1 MSGKGVMT
9 AGKWQEGR
17 FLPFLALPLM
27 IKAMPEKRNTRAE
40 KGVRWAGRAYSVDE
54 MNKKF

>member
-27 IKAMPEKRNTRAE
+27 IKVMSEKELLEQE
-40 KGVRWAGRAYSVDE
+40 KKSEEQEEHIAW
-54 MNKKF
+54 MKWIKKI